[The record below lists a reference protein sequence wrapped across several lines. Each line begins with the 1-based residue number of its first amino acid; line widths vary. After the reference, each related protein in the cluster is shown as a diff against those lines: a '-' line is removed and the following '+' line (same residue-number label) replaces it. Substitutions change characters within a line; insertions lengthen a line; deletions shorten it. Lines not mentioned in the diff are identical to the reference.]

1 MSGTIGKW
9 LARRPVANPENSN
22 SAIEQFTYVG
32 DIYDDLL
39 RAKLSLFSTMVSD
52 PLFDELRTKQQLGY
66 IVSRTFASLS
76 ALRATNGKCSPLLR
90 CPPAP
95 ASRSRSWVSVSLC
108 SRSEMRPTSS
118 RGSTPSGTSSARN
131 WPR

>member
-66 IVSRTFASLS
+66 IVSSRIRFSSSL
-76 ALRATNGKCSPLLR
+76 
-90 CPPAP
+90 
-95 ASRSRSWVSVSLC
+95 LC
-108 SRSEMRPTSS
+108 H
-118 RGSTPSGTSSARN
+118 
-131 WPR
+131 